1 MVITK
6 ATSSLLIYQ
15 NNETQNRLKKVFT
28 QLATG
33 KRINSASDNAATL
46 SILAGLD
53 KQVRGFKIV
62 ENNIGDAL
70 NALNISD
77 GSASSISNMMQRQRE
92 LAVQSAN
99 DTLNYKDREI
109 LNKEFQALAQEIDR
123 VANTA
128 NFNGHTLLNGSSPLS
143 DGTGTVEVDPGS
155 DPASQI
161 SYSETDLTVESLGTE
176 NLDIKSKFNST
187 QAIDVLDNAAKQVN
201 ETRSSLGA
209 IANRLQSAYN
219 SAGGNRHNT
228 THALS
233 RAEDLEYAK
242 AVTEQVRASLLAK
255 TNIEI
260 QKDFYNI
267 ARKTLLGLIQ

>member
-99 DTLNYKDREI
+99 DTLNHKDREI

-209 IANRLQSAYN
+209 IANRLQSTYN
-219 SAGGNRHNT
+219 SAGDNRHNT